1 MNALIG
7 VSFSDT
13 FRKLLLGNSTRFNA
27 GKMTILTA
35 SAEEVRELDQRKSSA
50 VTCPVRT

>member
-1 MNALIG
+1 MNTLIG

-13 FRKLLLGNSTRFNA
+13 FRLFLIGNSTPFNA

-35 SAEEVRELDQRKSSA
+35 SAEELRELDQRKSSA
-50 VTCPVRT
+50 VT